1 MFVAIKNRRGRNEQ
15 QGCTR
20 TSACLGDMSGTADVD
35 SLGKIRPG
43 LALVDVG
50 DAGEQD
56 NRVRRSSL
64 ESGIDAAGGC
74 NIDRHARLARRR
86 REIGLENVKAA
97 HGLPGQVL
105 PNETTG
111 TDD

>member
-1 MFVAIKNRRGRNEQ
+1 
-15 QGCTR
+15 
-20 TSACLGDMSGTADVD
+20 MSGTAHVD

-56 NRVRRSSL
+56 NGGRRRL
-64 ESGIDAAGGC
+64 PESGIDAAGGRNVDC
-74 NIDRHARLARRR
+74 RATLARQR
-86 REIGLENVKAA
+86 REIGLPHIKTAY
-97 HGLPGQVL
+97 GFPGQVL

-111 TDD
+111 TDDQQPGFGWIHS